1 MNREKFIDEYKNLL
15 KIAIALAVK
24 AKEKGIAS
32 LEDEIEDIDDELF
45 KEGLRFVVD
54 EVEPRFIE
62 EIMSNKIAHE
72 KDKQM
77 RLLKTVEKRAVLG
90 IQAGENPYILLK
102 VLCSYIDLT
111 RKEEQ
116 KIEIALLPD

>member
-1 MNREKFIDEYKNLL
+1 MTRKKFINEYKNFIKL
-15 KIAIALAVK
+15 AIALAAK
-24 AKEKGIAS
+24 AKEKGVAS

-45 KEGLRFVVD
+45 KDGLRFVVD
-54 EVEPRFIE
+54 EIEPRFID

-77 RLLKTVEKRAVLG
+77 RLLKTVQKRVVFG
-90 IQAGENPYILLK
+90 IQAGEHPYILLK

-116 KIEIALLPD
+116 KIEISLLPD

>member
-1 MNREKFIDEYKNLL
+1 MNRKQFIDEYRNLL

-45 KEGLRFVVD
+45 REGLRFVVD
-54 EVEPRFIE
+54 EVEPRFID

-111 RKEEQ
+111 RSEEQ

>member
-1 MNREKFIDEYKNLL
+1 MNRKTFIDEYTRFL
-15 KIAIALAVK
+15 KLAIALAVK

-32 LEDEIEDIDDELF
+32 LENEIEDIDDELF

-54 EVEPRFIE
+54 EVESRFID

-77 RLLKTVEKRAVLG
+77 RLLKTIQKRAVFG
-90 IQAGENPYILLK
+90 IQAGEHPYILLK
-102 VLCSYIDLT
+102 VLCSFIDLT
-111 RKEEQ
+111 RNEEE

>member
-1 MNREKFIDEYKNLL
+1 MTRKKFINEYKNFIKL
-15 KIAIALAVK
+15 AIALAAK
-24 AKEKGIAS
+24 AKEKGVAS

-45 KEGLRFVVD
+45 KDGLRFVVD
-54 EVEPRFIE
+54 EVEPRFID

-77 RLLKTVEKRAVLG
+77 RLLKTVQKRVVFG
-90 IQAGENPYILLK
+90 IQAGEHPYILLK

-116 KIEIALLPD
+116 KIEISLLPD